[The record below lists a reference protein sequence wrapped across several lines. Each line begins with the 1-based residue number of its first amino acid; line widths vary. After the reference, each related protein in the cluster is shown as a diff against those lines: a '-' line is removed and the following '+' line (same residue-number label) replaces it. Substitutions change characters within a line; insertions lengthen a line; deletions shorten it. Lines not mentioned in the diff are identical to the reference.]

1 MSETKDIQALRGKLG
16 VLIPGMGAV
25 ATTFIAGVELIKKGL
40 GEPVGSL
47 TQLGTIRLGK
57 RTEDRAPRI
66 KDFVPLDGL
75 DDLVFGGWDAFPDDA
90 YEAAA
95 VAGVLEKEH
104 LNAVRDELKAIEPF
118 PAVFDPRYVA
128 KLEATHTKSYR
139 SLREAA
145 EQIRED
151 IRSFKEEHGVDRAV
165 MVSCASTEAYL
176 QPQEAHFSRA
186 KFEEALDASD

>member
-1 MSETKDIQALRGKLG
+1 MPEPREIEAPRGKLG
-16 VLIPGMGAV
+16 VLMPGMGAV
-25 ATTFIAGVELIKKGL
+25 ATTFVAGVELIKKGL

-57 RTEDRAPRI
+57 RTENRVPKI
-66 KDFVPLDGL
+66 KEFVPLAGL
-75 DDLVFGGWDAFPDDA
+75 EDLVFGGWDAFPDDA

-95 VAGVLEKEH
+95 VAGALEKEH

-128 KLEATHTKSYR
+128 KIEPTHVKDYS

-145 EQIRED
+145 
-151 IRSFKEEHGVDRAV
+151 
-165 MVSCASTEAYL
+165 
-176 QPQEAHFSRA
+176 
-186 KFEEALDASD
+186 